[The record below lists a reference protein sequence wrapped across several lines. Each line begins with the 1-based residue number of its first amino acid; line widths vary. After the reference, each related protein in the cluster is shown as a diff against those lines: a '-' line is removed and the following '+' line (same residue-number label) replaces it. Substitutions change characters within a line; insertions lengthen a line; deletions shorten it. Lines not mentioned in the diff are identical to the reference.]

1 MAVGHL
7 VTEGNTLKELMSPQG
22 LCQTASLPHLP
33 FPVPFIMTINAMTY
47 TLEGLKQLVSDSAI
61 M

>member
-1 MAVGHL
+1 M
-7 VTEGNTLKELMSPQG
+7 TEGNTLKELMSPQG